1 MSQDR
6 LFLFRLSEVLSFGS
20 YKFYACCLSA
30 ALIYLFI
37 CSVLCVRFIRIHG
50 LCRPAMSNEFAVGRK
65 SLFLHS
71 VQSLRHWLGQE
82 HMVHQWARAPKADCR
97 MPSFCLGAAT
107 RNGRTASKS
116 NNKPNKN
123 PNNARFQAIN
133 QTAAT
138 AATSKPWHAAT
149 SNKKE
154 DSWWGVELRTPLMLY
169 NTIFK
174 SLFTT

>member
-71 VQSLRHWLGQE
+71 GQSLRHWLGQE
-82 HMVHQWARAPKADCR
+82 HMVHQWARDPKADCR

-123 PNNARFQAIN
+123 PNNARFRAIN